1 MSARFSDT
9 ATDTRQ
15 QPAEALLDTCNG
27 PGLALLLVGIIALGS
42 TLTAAASGSPGWLA
56 LGAATSL
63 VCLAAGLVVV
73 VAEVR
78 HARASYDDAL
88 ELLEVH
94 G

>member
-9 ATDTRQ
+9 AGDTRK

-42 TLTAAASGSPGWLA
+42 TLTAAASGTPGWLA

-73 VAEVR
+73 VTEVR
-78 HARASYDDAL
+78 HARAPRTDAREL
-88 ELLEVH
+88 ERAR